1 MGAGF
6 VARISPGESAGEE
19 AKLPR
24 GRQPSCRLFHN
35 WDVTPTQELF
45 LIDGNSL
52 AYRAYYAL
60 PDSIATSRGE
70 PTNAIFG
77 FASMLVKI
85 LTDYGPKATIVVWDA
100 GMSGRELQYEPYK
113 SERKPR
119 PDLLREQWPHLEP
132 LVESFGYSNVRVE
145 GFEAD
150 DVIASLAERAKEA
163 GIDVMVVTGDRD
175 AYQLAD
181 DGRVR
186 IMTTSRGITD
196 TRVYDRAGV
205 IERYRVPPELIP
217 DFIGLKGDTSDNIP
231 GVPGIGDKTAAQL
244 LEQYGSLEGVL
255 EHVDEISGAKRREN
269 LREGADLARISRDLA
284 VLRRDIDTGVDVAEV
299 AGEAPD
305 RSRLRETFTRFELRE
320 PLRRLEEALGE
331 ETAAPRVRG
340 EHRIEARASESS
352 VGELSTL
359 PEGPASLAATRTDG
373 VIHWAAS
380 AGDEV
385 LTGVAESLAS
395 LLLAWGN
402 RPMVAHDW
410 KGISRDTAPSLGEE
424 GLTPEKLGHD
434 TMIAAYL
441 IDAARRQYPLDELL
455 AQEGIEAVVDGANGT
470 ATEAVAVHA
479 LAAAQQPE
487 LERLELTELFEE
499 VELPLVEVLCRMER
513 QGVKLDVERLAE
525 LAATVAADIE
535 RLEREIYE
543 LAGEEFTV
551 GSPQQLSSILFEK
564 LGLSRKRRGKT
575 GYSTDARVL
584 AAIRDEHEIVGK
596 IESWRE
602 LSKLK
607 STYFDA
613 LPDLI
618 TPETGRL
625 HTTFNQASTTTGRLS
640 STNPNL
646 QNIPIRT
653 ELGRKIR
660 SCFVAEPGAKLI
672 SADYSQVE
680 LRILAHI
687 AGEDVL
693 NRIFEQGEDVHA
705 ATAAEVLKLPHAEI
719 GPGERSRAKAV
730 NFGIVYGLSA
740 HGLSEQLQIPHEEAA
755 EYIENYLARFPAVRA
770 FIGRTIA
777 EASEA
782 GYVTTLF
789 GRRRDIPELRS
800 RKYQTRSL
808 GERLAVNTVI
818 QGTAADII
826 KIAMVR
832 CDAQLRE
839 RGMQTRLVL
848 TIHDELLFEG
858 PVEEVR
864 EASALVK
871 AEMEGAFALD
881 PALKVDVGVGDNWLD
896 AK

>member
-1 MGAGF
+1 VPPA
-6 VARISPGESAGEE
+6 
-19 AKLPR
+19 
-24 GRQPSCRLFHN
+24 
-35 WDVTPTQELF
+35 QELF

-85 LTDYGPKATIVVWDA
+85 LTEYGPKATIVVWDA
-100 GMSGRELQYEPYK
+100 GMSGREVQYEPYK
-113 SERKPR
+113 ADRKPR
-119 PDLLREQWPHLEP
+119 PDLLREQWPHFEP
-132 LVESFGYSNVRVE
+132 LVEAFGYANVRVE

-150 DVIASLAERAKEA
+150 DVIASLAEQAKQK
-163 GIDVMVVTGDRD
+163 GIDVTVVTGDRD

-196 TRVYDRAGV
+196 TRVYDRDGV
-205 IERYRVPPELIP
+205 VERYGIPPELVP

-244 LEQYGSLEGVL
+244 LQQYGSLEGVL
-255 EHVDEISGAKRREN
+255 EHVDEISGAKRQQN
-269 LREGADLARISRDLA
+269 LRDHADLARISRELA
-284 VLRRDIDTGVDVAEV
+284 TLHRDIDTGLDVAEV
-299 AGEAPD
+299 AGAEAD
-305 RSRLRETFTRFELRE
+305 RSRLREAFMRFELRD

-331 ETAAPRVRG
+331 QTAAPRARG
-340 EHRIEARASESS
+340 ETRVEAHARESS
-352 VGELSTL
+352 VGDLATL
-359 PEGPASLAATRTDG
+359 PEGAAALAARREDG
-373 VIHWAAS
+373 VVHWAAT
-380 AGDEV
+380 GGEEV
-385 LTGVAESLAS
+385 MTGVAESLPA
-395 LLLAWGN
+395 LLLAWGG

-410 KGISRDTAPSLGEE
+410 KSVSRDTAPTLDEE
-424 GLTPEKLGHD
+424 GLVPEVLGHD

-441 IDAARRQYPLDELL
+441 VDPARRQYPLDELL
-455 AQEGIEAVVDGANGT
+455 EQEGIEAVVEGADGVAR
-470 ATEAVAVHA
+470 EAVAVRA

-487 LERLELTELFEE
+487 LERLELRSLFED

-513 QGVKLDVERLAE
+513 QGVKLDVGRLGELAE
-525 LAATVAADIE
+525 NVADEVA
-535 RLEREIYE
+535 RLENEIYE

-551 GSPQQLSSILFEK
+551 GSPQQLSGILFEK

-575 GYSTDARVL
+575 GFSTDARVL
-584 AAIRDEHEIVGK
+584 AAIRDEHEIIGK

-613 LPDLI
+613 LPGLI

-625 HTTFNQASTTTGRLS
+625 HTTFNQAATTTGRLS

-653 ELGRKIR
+653 ALGRKIR
-660 SCFVAEPGAKLI
+660 SCFVADPGAKLI

-680 LRILAHI
+680 LRILAHV

-693 NRIFEQGEDVHA
+693 KQIFARGEDVHA
-705 ATAAEVLKLPHAEI
+705 ATAAEVLKLPPEEI
-719 GPGERSRAKAV
+719 GTGERARAKAV

-740 HGLSEQLQIPHEEAA
+740 HGLSDQLQIPHDEAA
-755 EYIENYLARFPAVRA
+755 EYIERYLARFPAVRA

-832 CDAQLRE
+832 CEARLRE
-839 RGMQTRLVL
+839 RGMRTRLVL

-858 PVEEVR
+858 PEEEVDD
-864 EASALVK
+864 AIALVT
-871 AEMEGAFALD
+871 AEMEGACELD
-881 PALKVDVGVGDNWLD
+881 PPLKVDVGVGDNWLE

>member
-1 MGAGF
+1 MI
-6 VARISPGESAGEE
+6 VRMPPE
-19 AKLPR
+19 R
-24 GRQPSCRLFHN
+24 
-35 WDVTPTQELF
+35 ELF

-85 LTDYGPKATIVVWDA
+85 LTEYGPKATIVVWDA
-100 GMSGRELQYEPYK
+100 GMSGREVQYEPYK
-113 SERKPR
+113 AERKPR

-145 GFEAD
+145 GYEAD
-150 DVIASLAERAKEA
+150 DVIASLAEQAKQK

-196 TRVYDRAGV
+196 TRVYDRDGV
-205 IERYRVPPELIP
+205 IERYGVAPELIP

-244 LEQYGSLEGVL
+244 LQQYGTLEGVL
-255 EHVDEISGAKRREN
+255 AHVDEISGAKRQQN
-269 LREGADLARISRDLA
+269 LRENADLARVSRELA
-284 VLRRDIDTGVDVAEV
+284 TLQRDIDAGVDVSQIAGAE
-299 AGEAPD
+299 PD
-305 RSRLRETFTRFELRE
+305 RSRLREVFTRFELRE
-320 PLRRLEEALGE
+320 PLRRLEEAFGE
-331 ETAAPRVRG
+331 ETAAPRARG
-340 EHRIEARASESS
+340 EQRVRARAREAS
-352 VGELSTL
+352 VAELSTL
-359 PEGPASLAATRTDG
+359 PVGATSLAAKREDG
-373 VIHWAAS
+373 VIEWAAA

-385 LTGVAESLAS
+385 LTGTAESLPA
-395 LLLAWGN
+395 LLLAWGG
-402 RPMVAHDW
+402 RPLVAHDW
-410 KGISRDTAPSLGEE
+410 KSVSRELAPSLDDE
-424 GLTPEKLGHD
+424 GFCPEHLGHD

-455 AQEGIEAVVDGANGT
+455 AQEGIEAVVEGANGT
-470 ATEAVAVHA
+470 AQEAVAVGA
-479 LAAAQQPE
+479 LAAAQRPE
-487 LERLELTELFEE
+487 LDRLELRNLFEQ

-513 QGVKLDVERLAE
+513 QGVKLDVEQLGR
-525 LAATVAADIE
+525 LAATV
-535 RLEREIYE
+535 EREIE
-543 LAGEEFTV
+543 QLERDIFALAGEEFTV
-551 GSPQQLSSILFEK
+551 GSPQQLSRVLFEK

-575 GYSTDARVL
+575 GFSTDARVL
-584 AAIRDEHEIVGK
+584 AAIRDEHEIVAK

-625 HTTFNQASTTTGRLS
+625 HTTFNQAATTTGRLS

-660 SCFVAEPGAKLI
+660 RCFVAEPGAKLI

-680 LRILAHI
+680 LRILAHV

-693 NRIFEQGEDVHA
+693 KQIFERDEDVHA
-705 ATAAEVLKLPHAEI
+705 ATAAEVLKLSPHQI

-755 EYIENYLARFPAVRA
+755 EYIESYLARFPAVRA

-777 EASEA
+777 EASER
-782 GYVTTLF
+782 GYVTTLL

-832 CDAQLRE
+832 CDAELRAL
-839 RGMQTRLVL
+839 GMRTRLVL

-858 PVEEVR
+858 PEEKID
-864 EASALVK
+864 EAIPLVK
-871 AEMEGAFALD
+871 SLMESAFELD
-881 PALKVDVGVGDNWLD
+881 PPLKVDVGVGENWLD

>member
-1 MGAGF
+1 
-6 VARISPGESAGEE
+6 VPP
-19 AKLPR
+19 K
-24 GRQPSCRLFHN
+24 
-35 WDVTPTQELF
+35 QELF

-85 LTDYGPKATIVVWDA
+85 LTEYGPKATIVVWDA
-100 GMSGRELQYEPYK
+100 GMSGREVQYEPYK
-113 SERKPR
+113 AERKPR
-119 PDLLREQWPHLEP
+119 PDLLREQWPHFEP
-132 LVESFGYSNVRVE
+132 LVEAFGYANVRVE
-145 GFEAD
+145 GYEAD
-150 DVIASLAERAKEA
+150 DVIASLAEQAKRK
-163 GIDVMVVTGDRD
+163 GIDVTVVTGDRD

-196 TRVYDRAGV
+196 TRVYDRDGV
-205 IERYRVPPELIP
+205 VERYGIPPELVP

-244 LEQYGSLEGVL
+244 LQQYGSLEGVL
-255 EHVDEISGAKRREN
+255 EHVDEISGAKRQQN
-269 LREGADLARISRDLA
+269 LRENADLARISRELA
-284 VLRRDIDTGVDVAEV
+284 TLHRDIDTELDVAEV
-299 AGEAPD
+299 AGAEAD
-305 RSRLRETFTRFELRE
+305 RSRLREVFMRFELRD

-331 ETAAPRVRG
+331 EKAAPRVQGQTRV
-340 EHRIEARASESS
+340 EARARESS
-352 VGELSTL
+352 VGDLAAL
-359 PEGPASLAATRTDG
+359 PEGAAALAARREEADG
-373 VIHWAAS
+373 HSVVHWAAS
-380 AGDEV
+380 GGEEV
-385 LTGVAESLAS
+385 LTGVAESLPA
-395 LLLAWGN
+395 LLLAWGG

-410 KGISRDTAPSLGEE
+410 KSVSRDTAPTLEEE
-424 GLTPEKLGHD
+424 GLMPETLGHD

-455 AQEGIEAVVDGANGT
+455 EQQGIEAIVDGADG
-470 ATEAVAVHA
+470 AAREAVAVRA

-487 LERLELTELFEE
+487 LDRLELRTLFEE
-499 VELPLVEVLCRMER
+499 VELPLVEVLCRIER
-513 QGVKLDVERLAE
+513 QGVKLDVERLGE
-525 LAATVAADIE
+525 LAESVADEVA

-551 GSPQQLSSILFEK
+551 GSPQQLSLILFEK

-575 GYSTDARVL
+575 GFSTDARVL

-613 LPDLI
+613 LPGLI

-625 HTTFNQASTTTGRLS
+625 HTTFNQAATTTGRLS

-680 LRILAHI
+680 LRILAHV

-693 NRIFEQGEDVHA
+693 KQIFERGEDVHA
-705 ATAAEVLKLPHAEI
+705 ATAAEVLKLPPEEI
-719 GPGERSRAKAV
+719 GPGERARAKAV

-740 HGLSEQLQIPHEEAA
+740 HGLSEQLQIPHDEAA
-755 EYIENYLARFPAVRA
+755 EYIDRYLARFPAVRA

-832 CDAQLRE
+832 CEARLRE
-839 RGMQTRLVL
+839 RGMRTRLVL

-858 PVEEVR
+858 PEEEVDD
-864 EASALVK
+864 AIALVT
-871 AEMEGAFALD
+871 AEMEAACELD
-881 PALKVDVGVGDNWLD
+881 PPLRVDVGVGDNWLQ